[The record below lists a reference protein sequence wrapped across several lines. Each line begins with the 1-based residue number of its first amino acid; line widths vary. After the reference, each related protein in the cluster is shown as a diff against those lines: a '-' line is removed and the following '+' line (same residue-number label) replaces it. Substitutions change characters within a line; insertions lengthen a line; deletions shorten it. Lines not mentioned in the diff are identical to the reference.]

1 MTEIDETFDDIRD
14 YVKMTDG
21 TVETEIGPEIR
32 DGKEIRGLRVG
43 RAGYHYDVL
52 GSPDADYF
60 LLRFGFNLLEN
71 LRNSGVDSPAAALAS
86 QEDADMKRL
95 VFDLMRE
102 ISHPSVEVGVET
114 TDDGVLAAFT
124 VERKLFVHE
133 DDFGVRDFEEAVRAV
148 VARATA
154 ASNTSSLRLKSEANP
169 KPEKRNVT
177 GASGSRP
184 PLPSLS
190 FTQSS

>member
-1 MTEIDETFDDIRD
+1 MTDIEDAFDEIRE

-21 TVETEIGPEIR
+21 TVEKEIGPEIR

-71 LRNSGVDSPAAALAS
+71 LRNSGVENPAAALAS
-86 QEDADMKRL
+86 QEGDDMKRL

-102 ISHPSVEVGVET
+102 VSHPSVEVGVET

-124 VERKLFVHE
+124 VERKLFLHE
-133 DDFGVRDFEEAVRAV
+133 PSFGVRDFEEAVRAV
-148 VARATA
+148 VAQGDRGIKHLQLA
-154 ASNTSSLRLKSEANP
+154 LEIGGEPEAGD
-169 KPEKRNVT
+169 EDHDR
-177 GASGSRP
+177 GFR
-184 PLPSLS
+184 
-190 FTQSS
+190 